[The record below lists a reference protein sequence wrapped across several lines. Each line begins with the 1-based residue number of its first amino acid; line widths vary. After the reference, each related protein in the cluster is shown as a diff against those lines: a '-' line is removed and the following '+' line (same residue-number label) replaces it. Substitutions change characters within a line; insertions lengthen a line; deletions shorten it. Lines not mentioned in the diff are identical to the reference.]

1 MIKDNYTAFDAHK
14 IGTSHISKGLQCEDF
29 SDSYIDE
36 NIAVAVVSDGHGDKN
51 CFRSA
56 KGAELACLVAIETTK
71 DLFNTGDS
79 VREVAAS
86 PDRLIC
92 ELEKSIIY
100 NWTLSVEKDIR
111 ENPINDEE
119 LSGLNEDVVTVIKS
133 GNRLVKIYGC
143 TLIMTVITKEFWF
156 GIHIGDGKC
165 VCVYENGLYS
175 QPIPWDD
182 EGCVGNRSTS
192 LCDTRTFEKF
202 RYVYGKDVPV
212 AVFVGSDGVDES
224 FDDNGINKC
233 YYSLAS
239 WIRNASEDE
248 YRARAD
254 ELLEKISRG
263 GSGDDVSVS
272 CIVSRTKELKKPF
285 TTSKQVADKMEELYT
300 TLRDAEQRYN
310 ELNSRNNELLS
321 EIENIRM
328 EIAQTENLLIKK
340 RELLQDKIDENV
352 HVVKNLSNMQN
363 QIVPIIKQ
371 FSEAKE
377 IKRKVDEYWTSLNVE
392 IYDNEEVM
400 NYVPS
405 MEVIRTK
412 EGEANNE
419 EPGKTVE
426 LAEQAEA
433 VETDEECGQTETQTS
448 DVNSTEET
456 VLHEEEKQIPVEE
469 HQKTGF
475 LGNIFRKK

>member
-1 MIKDNYTAFDAHK
+1 MIKDNYTAFNAHK
-14 IGTSHISKGLQCEDF
+14 IGASHISKGLQCEDF
-29 SDSYIDE
+29 SASYIDE
-36 NIAVAVVSDGHGDKN
+36 NVAVAVISDGHGDKN

-56 KGAELACLVAIETTK
+56 KGAELACLGAIETTK
-71 DLFNTGDS
+71 ALFNTGNA
-79 VREVAAS
+79 VREVVAS

-100 NWTLSVEKDIR
+100 NWALSVEKDIR

-119 LSGLNEDVVTVIKS
+119 ISGLNEDVVTAIKS

-192 LCDTRTFEKF
+192 LCDTRAFEKF
-202 RYVYGKDVPV
+202 RYVYGKDIPV

-239 WIRNASEDE
+239 WIRNVPEDE
-248 YRARAD
+248 YRTRAD

-300 TLRDAEQRYN
+300 TLSDAEQRYN

-328 EIAQTENLLIKK
+328 EIAQAENLLIKK
-340 RELLQDKIDENV
+340 RELLQNKIDENV
-352 HVVKNLSNMQN
+352 NVVKNLSNMQN
-363 QIVPIIKQ
+363 QLAPIIKQ

-377 IKRKVDEYWTSLNVE
+377 IKRKVDEYWKSLNVE

-405 MEVIRTK
+405 MEVIPTE
-412 EGEANNE
+412 EGEDNNE
-419 EPGKTVE
+419 EPAKTEESV
-426 LAEQAEA
+426 EQAESI
-433 VETDEECGQTETQTS
+433 ETDKECGQTETQTS
-448 DVNSTEET
+448 DVNSTEEA
-456 VLHEEEKQIPVEE
+456 VLHIEEKQIPVEE